1 MDLLIGNSTSTCHGS
16 QGIGIDLILKLAITM
31 LMVRKT
37 LGTSGMKHR
46 IVFKALTFLFLALS
60 AIQARHFANFITNI
74 YLLFQPIML
83 HLMA

>member
-46 IVFKALTFLFLALS
+46 IVFKALTFYFLLLVLS
-60 AIQARHFANFITNI
+60 RQDILQILLLTFIYYFNLSCCI
-74 YLLFQPIML
+74 
-83 HLMA
+83 